1 MIEQKAQRLLAACA
15 EGNLDLVNRIASKFE
30 TPEEMCE
37 TDPTSG
43 YSPLM
48 MAARHGHLEIA
59 EVLIRLGHDRAEIS
73 RVSTSLAYVTPFLCW
88 GGPWI
93 LLRPLSL
100 SLSFSLSLSGVA
112 VEV

>member
-37 TDPTSG
+37 TDPASG

-73 RVSTSLAYVTPFLCW
+73 RVW
-88 GGPWI
+88 
-93 LLRPLSL
+93 LLK
-100 SLSFSLSLSGVA
+100 FGCHQA
-112 VEV
+112 Q